1 MMNEINRCDFTT
13 HHSSIITLQ
22 FSYPAML
29 ATFLMQLIAGI
40 SLMWTLMPRR
50 QVTSGFFRIQ
60 MLLVLGLSVLVTLTA
75 GKFDTAPK
83 LGMLIRNISIGI
95 AVAAFCGSVLWTLER
110 RVVGAV
116 FCFGINVAAM
126 AAIVQIGLRGLTNPG
141 TLPLASLLAT
151 AGVLGG
157 TVTGMLLGHWYLTA
171 PTMSIAPLTTLTRV
185 LLIAVVVR
193 LAVSVLCWWTGGEA
207 IHGSLLWSWFA
218 LRWAAGIVSPLVLC
232 GMTLR
237 ILRYRN
243 TQAATGVLFAAV
255 ILSFIGEMS
264 ATLLSI
270 ELQHPF

>member
-1 MMNEINRCDFTT
+1 
-13 HHSSIITLQ
+13 
-22 FSYPAML
+22 ML

-60 MLLVLGLSVLVTLTA
+60 MLLVLGLSVLIALTA
-75 GKFDTAPK
+75 GRFETAPK
-83 LGMLIRNISIGI
+83 LGMLIGNLGVGMTI
-95 AVAAFCGSVLWTLER
+95 VTFFGSVFWTLER
-110 RVVGAV
+110 RVAGAICGFV
-116 FCFGINVAAM
+116 INFVATGAL
-126 AAIVQIGLRGLTNPG
+126 VQIGLRGLVNPG
-141 TLPLASLLAT
+141 VLPLTSLLAT
-151 AGVLGG
+151 AAVLGG

-171 PTMSIAPLTTLTRV
+171 PTMSIAPLTSLTRLLLVAV
-185 LLIAVVVR
+185 LAR
-193 LAVSVLCWWTGGEA
+193 LLVSGLCWWTGGDA

-218 LRWAAGIVSPLVLC
+218 LRWIAGILSPLLLC

-264 ATLLSI
+264 ATLLSS
-270 ELQHPF
+270 ELHRPF

>member
-1 MMNEINRCDFTT
+1 
-13 HHSSIITLQ
+13 
-22 FSYPAML
+22 ML

-60 MLLVLGLSVLVTLTA
+60 MLLVMGLSVVVVLTA
-75 GKFDTAPK
+75 GRFEAAPK
-83 LGMLIRNISIGI
+83 LGMLIGGIGVGMAI
-95 AVAAFCGSVLWTLER
+95 AAFIGSVFWTLER
-110 RVVGAV
+110 RVAGAV
-116 FCFGINVAAM
+116 LCFAINIAAM
-126 AAIVQIGLRGLTNPG
+126 AAVVQIGFNGLPNAG
-141 TLPLASLLAT
+141 ALPLASLLAT

-171 PTMSIAPLTTLTRV
+171 PTMSILPLTKLTQV
-185 LLIAVVVR
+185 LLICVLVR
-193 LAVSVLCWWTGGEA
+193 LSVSALCWWTGGDA

-218 LRWAAGIVSPLVLC
+218 LRWIAGILAPLLLC

-264 ATLLSI
+264 ATLLSS
-270 ELQHPF
+270 ELHRPF